1 MNRDPRYKSIRSMV
15 NDGAIRSLNEIFNHI
30 PKSIVAADCG
40 KKVTR
45 LTYLMEHVGEFKM
58 RELFKIGA
66 LCDLTASQTLDLV
79 REQYLKNNSDKLKM

>member
-1 MNRDPRYKSIRSMV
+1 MNRDPRYRSIRSMV
-15 NDGAIRSLNEIFNHI
+15 NDGAIKSLNEIFNHI

-45 LTYLMEHVGEFKM
+45 FTHLMENVDEFKM

-66 LCDLTASQTLDLV
+66 LCDLTATQTLELA
-79 REQYLKNNSDKLKM
+79 REQYLKTHSEKLKL

>member
-1 MNRDPRYKSIRSMV
+1 MV
-15 NDGAIRSLNEIFNHI
+15 NDGAIKSLNEIFHHI

-45 LTYLMEHVGEFKM
+45 FTYLMEHVDEFKI

-66 LCDLTASQTLDLV
+66 LCDLTASQTLELAKA
-79 REQYLKNNSDKLKM
+79 QYLKKHSEKLNP